1 MQEICCHWQAI
12 LGNHSL
18 IFVLWRKLPTAKQRK
33 WNMER
38 WRKQHE
44 SNRPAEQCECNMLGA
59 MPHGLCSGLLF
70 WCEVRILWGLDWD
83 KVRNVPGGCPLQVRW
98 IEDSH
103 LADHGRDMLCSL
115 NFSSSDWGVNKPREG
130 VSVPASRGTT
140 LCRDWI
146 CSLAL
151 LGSWVL
157 HPFPQISLL
166 NSDHPTIEQW
176 IVTSIQVENL
186 QQLIFGKNL
195 EGLGPR
201 FFLE

>member
-1 MQEICCHWQAI
+1 
-12 LGNHSL
+12 
-18 IFVLWRKLPTAKQRK
+18 
-33 WNMER
+33 
-38 WRKQHE
+38 
-44 SNRPAEQCECNMLGA
+44 
-59 MPHGLCSGLLF
+59 
-70 WCEVRILWGLDWD
+70 
-83 KVRNVPGGCPLQVRW
+83 
-98 IEDSH
+98 
-103 LADHGRDMLCSL
+103 MLCSL
-115 NFSSSDWGVNKPREG
+115 NFLSFDWHLSKPREG

-157 HPFPQISLL
+157 HSFPQVSLL
-166 NSDHPTIEQW
+166 NSDHKTMEQWW

-201 FFLE
+201 FFLQQTESANLCILHPQVFSLGLLSLRKHGQSFPWTRTFLEPSLIFFYSTHTIEKHFLHSDLG

>member
-1 MQEICCHWQAI
+1 MLSLAGYSRKPLAHLCALKEAADCQAKEMKYGKMTKATRKKQTSRAMWMQHAGSHATR
-12 LGNHSL
+12 L
-18 IFVLWRKLPTAKQRK
+18 VLWVALLVRSAHTLR
-33 WNMER
+33 
-38 WRKQHE
+38 
-44 SNRPAEQCECNMLGA
+44 LG
-59 MPHGLCSGLLF
+59 L
-70 WCEVRILWGLDWD
+70 D

-115 NFSSSDWGVNKPREG
+115 NFLSSDWGLNKPREG